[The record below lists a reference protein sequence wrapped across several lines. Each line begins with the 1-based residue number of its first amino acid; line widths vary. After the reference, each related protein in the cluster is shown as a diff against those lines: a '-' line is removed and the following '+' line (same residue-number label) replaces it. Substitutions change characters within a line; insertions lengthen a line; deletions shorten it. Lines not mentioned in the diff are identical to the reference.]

1 MGITIGGTSLDT
13 LVWNVRT
20 LGERMATAGRR
31 GTNLESAGLDGTRWR
46 GNKPL
51 AELQLTLSMWILG
64 SNFDAALP
72 GSPTMRQ
79 AVRTRL
85 DTLLRLINQ
94 QEALT
99 TVADT
104 TSNRQCRAEIQGALG
119 PATMAGATRM
129 ELQLPL
135 VIPAGCWE
143 DVTAFTPAA
152 VLFAASTA
160 VTVVGGGGGTLP
172 LTGMTVKLTPPASNV
187 RITTA
192 AGKYVQ
198 FNGAVPAGADTWL
211 VLDPENPQA
220 YQTSAPT
227 VSLLGSLDLPDVIP
241 LAIPASTA
249 DPVVTVTAA
258 STTSATRIRFTGRR
272 RYATA

>member
-20 LGERMATAGRR
+20 LGDRMVTAGRR
-31 GTNLESAGLDGTRWR
+31 GANLESAGLDGTRWR
-46 GNKPL
+46 PNKPL
-51 AELQLTLSMWILG
+51 GELAITLSMWIVG
-64 SNFDAALP
+64 SNFDGALP
-72 GSPTMRQ
+72 GTPTQRQ

-99 TVADT
+99 TIADT
-104 TSNRQCRAEIQGALG
+104 ASNRRCRAEIQAALG

-143 DVTAFTPAA
+143 DVAE
-152 VLFAASTA
+152 FASATVVFGASTA
-160 VTVVGGGGGTLP
+160 VTIVGGGGGTLP
-172 LTGMTVKLTPPASNV
+172 LTGLTIKLTPPASNV

-192 AGKYVQ
+192 GGKWVQ
-198 FNGAVPAGADTWL
+198 FNGALPAGADTWL
-211 VLDPENPQA
+211 VLAPENPQA
-220 YQTSAPT
+220 YQTSVPGT
-227 VSLLGSLDLPDVIP
+227 SLLASLDLPDVIP
-241 LAIPASTA
+241 LSIPAATA
-249 DPVVTVTAA
+249 DPVVQVTAA
-258 STTSATRIRFTGRR
+258 GTSGATRIAFTGRR